1 MSVDSL
7 YSSIFLAQETMNSSD
22 RLLKGS
28 CSLFL
33 LPYKAMLL
41 RLQWRSNHL
50 RKEWLI
56 YLSKAATVVGGRH

>member
-33 LPYKAMLL
+33 LPYKAM
-41 RLQWRSNHL
+41 QWRSNHL